1 MKHIY
6 RNPIL
11 YYIAVPVIVGLWPLL
26 VWAIYLP
33 TAQKDV
39 EEQMSQYEKAEPI
52 IMEIFTLEPERLEF
66 IDANDTAADFT
77 YGDAID
83 NIASLCHI
91 QPSKYKLSSAMLIT
105 TRGKKSQSASI
116 DLKEIDIGTFA
127 KFLSLMQ
134 IRWPNLQCER
144 LKLSKKQSTTNND
157 MWDVDI
163 ELTYNY

>member
-1 MKHIY
+1 MKDIY

-66 IDANDTAADFT
+66 IDANNTAADFT
-77 YGDAID
+77 
-83 NIASLCHI
+83 
-91 QPSKYKLSSAMLIT
+91 
-105 TRGKKSQSASI
+105 
-116 DLKEIDIGTFA
+116 
-127 KFLSLMQ
+127 
-134 IRWPNLQCER
+134 
-144 LKLSKKQSTTNND
+144 
-157 MWDVDI
+157 
-163 ELTYNY
+163 